1 MKKLYIV
8 LCLVVSAGLANAA
21 IQNQANPD
29 KPSRLYVET
38 DTQGFNYNGNG
49 ISYDYYNGAHI
60 LVGTASGAQNYNHTW
75 TDGAGGGG
83 SWSSDHT
90 DSTISDNPLYTGSDH
105 YHVDGQ
111 FSWAPTDWPTL
122 TNCTETLTGD
132 TWLLGWADIDVGL
145 DPWQSDQ
152 VPLIQMEH
160 CQIKDTKST
169 WTGTN
174 NYSHY
179 DFKRTAQT
187 KMKLQTGGKA
197 LSKQQNL
204 FVVSGSATAILANF
218 AIPPFANLPTQPISA
233 RSVVIGSLGS
243 LGSDGNRYVALPDN
257 ASPDVTP
264 SVAGQKFYTFNV
276 SAQKCKLHILANG
289 NPLSDDH
296 VRRGAYFCVGQSLT
310 FAPVWSPSVPNVVN
324 TIAHWSLPGEF
335 VNEYVPPPSPEN
347 GSGSYI
353 EDAALLA
360 NETTSC
366 WYYNKLHPG
375 TASIGLNLQFSNG
388 QTVSLARLG
397 QFDIYRPTIS
407 GFQPSPPYYAA
418 LVPTNSPN
426 ELQLGDEGAHGL
438 MQYNITVSST
448 APFSGGFNIV
458 QLVNASRSL
467 ANTTYGGGQQQTTSG
482 QFWLDNSSP
491 YFVNGDSGIFSP
503 YYYNSLRFFD
513 QPGYGLNYIFGA
525 YPANLCSINDSF
537 KDYVVFKPDGANSI
551 YVTLGRVFWSWSA
564 STSKSGGVWS
574 NPTYQVNGP
583 SAPDDSDE
591 FPTWPATLYNSG
603 VSTGN

>member
-60 LVGTASGAQNYNHTW
+60 LVGTASGVQNYNHTW

-218 AIPPFANLPTQPISA
+218 AIPPFVNLPTQPISA
-233 RSVVIGSLGS
+233 QSVVIGSLGS

-276 SAQKCKLHILANG
+276 SAQKCKLHILANE

-296 VRRGAYFCVGQSLT
+296 VRSGAYFCVGQKLNFQALFSP
-310 FAPVWSPSVPNVVN
+310 APSGLNYTSPTWNYTADYVN
-324 TIAHWSLPGEF
+324 NHYTDSHDCEIYNIAPIPAMSNPTVAWF
-335 VNEYVPPPSPEN
+335 
-347 GSGSYI
+347 
-353 EDAALLA
+353 
-360 NETTSC
+360 
-366 WYYNKLHPG
+366 YNKKTQDA
-375 TASIGLNLQFSNG
+375 TANLGLYCKFNNG
-388 QTVSLARLG
+388 QSVYLVRQGMFNVFT
-397 QFDIYRPTIS
+397 
-407 GFQPSPPYYAA
+407 PSIAFIP
-418 LVPTNSPN
+418 
-426 ELQLGDEGAHGL
+426 
-438 MQYNITVSST
+438 
-448 APFSGGFNIV
+448 SGGFTVNVRHYGAAVLFGVGQDDGTGGLGMQANINSIPKFPGQAIAT
-458 QLVNASRSL
+458 QLINRQASIDSIPFG
-467 ANTTYGGGQQQTTSG
+467 TGGTND
-482 QFWLDNSSP
+482 LDNTEIYPGSQSSMTNDP
-491 YFVNGDSGIFSP
+491 NNAHSNLLGTVRVI
-503 YYYNSLRFFD
+503 D
-513 QPGYGLNYIFGA
+513 QPGIPITVASWASG
-525 YPANLCSINDSF
+525 NDQF
-537 KDYVVFKPDGANSI
+537 NTYFRFRPDGDSDNI
-551 YVTLGRVFWSWSA
+551 YVTLGRADWSWHGNVLYTGGIPYNPWTLTNWTISGA
-564 STSKSGGVWS
+564 GTSGPAF
-574 NPTYQVNGP
+574 NQVN
-583 SAPDDSDE
+583 D
-591 FPTWPATLYNSG
+591 FPVWAAIYSNFP
-603 VSTGN
+603 